1 MKQRVF
7 KFIMVFILFGFVV
20 SLTYTFAWYTYTSKI
35 GKIDA
40 DTKDIAFTYTFN
52 DSTEIN
58 VNSYSITNLTFFDI
72 DDSYEL
78 KYFNDMHTVIKLDI
92 ENYSSDIIDYT
103 IDFSTEIS
111 EIKDKDGENISRAY
125 VIGFITTSDTI
136 SITDDGSNSISNY
149 IQGNKN
155 ESGTIFSSRYN
166 NDATN
171 PLEISNGSN
180 ENSSVT
186 LYLHLLGVQE
196 IDTANNDFL
205 FDKIEKNGA
214 VSYKAV
220 SYSFTLTIKA
230 VGRTKD
236 PTINTTP
243 SGTST
248 PTASGTTPSGTSTPT
263 TSGTTPTT
271 TLTTTSTV
279 AE

>member
-58 VNSYSITNLTFFDI
+58 INSYSITNLTFFDI
-72 DDSYEL
+72 DDPYEL

-136 SITDDGSNSISNY
+136 SITDDGNNSISNY

-155 ESGTIFSSRYN
+155 ESGTTFSSSYKN
-166 NDATN
+166 SDTN

-180 ENSSVT
+180 QNSSGVT

-205 FDKIEKNGA
+205 FYKNVA
-214 VSYKAV
+214 VSYK
-220 SYSFTLTIKA
+220 FTLTIKA

-248 PTASGTTPSGTSTPT
+248 PT

-271 TLTTTSTV
+271 TLATASTV

>member
-7 KFIMVFILFGFVV
+7 KFIMIFILFGFVV

-52 DSTEIN
+52 KSSEIN
-58 VNSYSITNLTFFDI
+58 VNSYSISNLTFFDI

-78 KYFNDMHTVIKLDI
+78 KYFNDMHTVIRLDI
-92 ENYSSDIIDYT
+92 INYSSDIIDYS
-103 IDFSTEIS
+103 IDFSSTVS
-111 EIKDKDGENISRAY
+111 EIKDGENVISSAY
-125 VIGFITTSDTI
+125 VIGFITTSATI
-136 SITDDGSNSISNY
+136 NVDDGGNISNY

-155 ESGTIFSSRYN
+155 ENVFSSSYN

-205 FDKIEKNGA
+205 FDKIDKNGA
-214 VSYKAV
+214 VTYEAV

-248 PTASGTTPSGTSTPT
+248 PT
-263 TSGTTPTT
+263 TSGTTLTT
-271 TLTTTSTV
+271 ILTTTSTV

>member
-7 KFIMVFILFGFVV
+7 KFIMIFILFGFVV

-52 DSTEIN
+52 NSNEIN
-58 VNSYSITNLTFFDI
+58 VNSYSISNLTFFDI

-78 KYFNDMHTVIKLDI
+78 KYFNDMHTVIELDI

-111 EIKDKDGENISRAY
+111 EIKDGENVISRAY
-125 VIGFITTSDTI
+125 VIGFITTSDNI
-136 SITDDGSNSISNY
+136 SITDNGSNSISNY
-149 IQGNKN
+149 VPEN
-155 ESGTIFSSRYN
+155 EDESVTTFLSTYK

-180 ENSSVT
+180 KNSSVT

-205 FDKIEKNGA
+205 FDENGAA
-214 VSYKAV
+214 VSYE
-220 SYSFTLTIKA
+220 FTLTIKA

-248 PTASGTTPSGTSTPT
+248 PATSGTTSTTLNGTSTPT
-263 TSGTTPTT
+263 TSTTSGTTSTT
-271 TLTTTSTV
+271 PLTTSSTV

>member
-58 VNSYSITNLTFFDI
+58 INSYSITNLTFFDI
-72 DDSYEL
+72 DDPYEL

-111 EIKDKDGENISRAY
+111 EIKDGENVISSAY
-125 VIGFITTSDTI
+125 VIGFITTSDDI
-136 SITDDGSNSISNY
+136 SITDNGSNSISNY

-155 ESGTIFSSRYN
+155 ESGTTFSSRYN

-171 PLEISNGSN
+171 PLEISDGNN
-180 ENSSVT
+180 QNSSVT

-205 FDKIEKNGA
+205 FGKNGA
-214 VSYKAV
+214 VSYE
-220 SYSFTLTIKA
+220 FTLTIKA

-236 PTINTTP
+236 PIVN
-243 SGTST
+243 
-248 PTASGTTPSGTSTPT
+248 TTPSGTSTPT
-263 TSGTTPTT
+263 TSGTTSTT
-271 TLTTTSTV
+271 PLTTTSTV
-279 AE
+279 TE